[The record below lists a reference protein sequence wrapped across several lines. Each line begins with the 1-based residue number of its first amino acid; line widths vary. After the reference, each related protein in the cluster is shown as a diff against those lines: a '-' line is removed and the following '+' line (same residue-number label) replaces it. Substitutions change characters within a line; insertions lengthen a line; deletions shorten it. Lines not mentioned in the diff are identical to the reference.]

1 MGTLFVA
8 GRLAL
13 MMIDYRDFG
22 LGGWDQLVKQT
33 TEKYGSP
40 IGDERNAGWNDGAT
54 ALSFKHEMDG
64 NTMITLEDLAVMS
77 KYSDGGESC
86 SPKVLRNKNPLFA
99 KIFTAVR
106 SIFSSLLLRCAT
118 CSKSK
123 TCVRY
128 C

>member
-77 KYSDGGESC
+77 KYSTEEKAAL
-86 SPKVLRNKNPLFA
+86 PKF
-99 KIFTAVR
+99 
-106 SIFSSLLLRCAT
+106 
-118 CSKSK
+118 
-123 TCVRY
+123 
-128 C
+128 